1 MTVDCTG
8 VLSGSECSKQAH
20 AVHSVVCEHLF
31 RQGKLDIGE
40 TLVQVIGLIILIPCN
55 WVLEEWDTI

>member
-20 AVHSVVCEHLF
+20 AVNTVVCEHLF
-31 RQGKLDIGE
+31 RQGKLEIGE
-40 TLVQVIGLIILIPCN
+40 TLVKVCMYVSFHVKKKTHTACSL
-55 WVLEEWDTI
+55 W